1 MPDVASEREA
11 ERCSDSMQELTD
23 LVEYVLWT
31 RPSGANDQEH

>member
-11 ERCSDSMQELTD
+11 ERCSDSMRELTN

-31 RPSGANDQEH
+31 KPSAANKQGH